1 MDMASPTQK
10 GGDYAVFDSFSQKT
24 PSYTSVPSFGPSL
37 HQQHIT
43 NHDQSR
49 SYIPLAISSTH
60 NPLNHNKSQ
69 NSTADSHSELITN
82 LKIRIAVLENDLAYA
97 TKDKDEAIKS
107 SITIARALGNMANNP
122 ELATT
127 KVRESD
133 TEELEELRVEV
144 KRLRRENGL
153 LWGRIETR
161 EDSHIVS
168 YDNSPNTVYRVG
180 NTYQVSGKESG
191 RSHSGHPII
200 DAAIKKISAQDAP
213 NRSQRTV
220 EFNEETQLPKIV
232 NLERLEDGSQAV
244 PSREPILP
252 YTPSR
257 RSIHDIN
264 TSNLDDVLASD
275 NEDMPEMKIE
285 DQLRYQE
292 RANADI
298 PVPAIRKAGFVCTPE
313 KAIRGDD
320 YANRGYANR
329 NNYYA
334 RFNNRNAP
342 TGPRPFDIP
351 PDMPEGTSIWAS
363 PQQRDDEINSH
374 MRASDSREFK
384 FPDYFRH
391 GLSYVPKEDDFD
403 TFRGVHIGGLPK
415 DIDLRDVLARVRGG
429 RIYSSVL
436 LNTMSICG
444 SNSALVT
451 FIKQADAEAYVEYA
465 NAHPITFESSD
476 SDNQH
481 VATAI
486 VTHIHTPTF
495 PFSPG
500 KLKTIFEFNRT
511 RILTV
516 RNFPQQI
523 SLRRLESDLSGRTR
537 IRAERMLEWYI
548 DEEGTLRME
557 FSNVDAAGSAFGM
570 LSNMNSY
577 RDFNLELQF
586 EKDNCEG
593 DLEDLEKEAEKRKP
607 MFPKTELGKKEETPQ
622 SNSFGNTEVVNDSM
636 DVVEPGLNIQRKRL
650 AALQRHHDA
659 IPSLRGKGLQ
669 SSSWADEVIEE
680 FEDNTPIPAF
690 YSQTEELAVLKS
702 NEFSKE
708 KDTLR
713 PQTQLRQTHSNTTS
727 VSTLVGPIE
736 APRKDEDTSTAPVT
750 PQHVPRIITG
760 KQWLLELTAKEPS
773 SSTSASIFTPPF
785 ASPPALTPSTP
796 NSNEATPRPRLTLS
810 TTSLPSKITSKSPEP
825 SSAEYSL
832 HSFASSAVSVGDD
845 SPQFALPKETNHVQD
860 HTQSPA
866 PVSSKP
872 TSTNSPNFG
881 GPLFSAAGHP
891 VHSGRSSQL
900 SQPVISTPSAQALN
914 TFKNTIRDADTNVY
928 FEPGV
933 DTEKAIL
940 DSEAGSPKGSDC
952 EQHEALGTV
961 RRGKSTLVKV
971 GGNLKPEEELATK
984 MNPDEIDLCLE
995 SETEAEGAENQGLFQ
1010 KELSLRAD
1018 GQAEMHGSDPL
1029 LGGEED

>member
-144 KRLRRENGL
+144 KRLRREN
-153 LWGRIETR
+153 
-161 EDSHIVS
+161 
-168 YDNSPNTVYRVG
+168 VYRVG

-298 PVPAIRKAGFVCTPE
+298 PVPAIRKAGF
-313 KAIRGDD
+313 
-320 YANRGYANR
+320 
-329 NNYYA
+329 
-334 RFNNRNAP
+334 
-342 TGPRPFDIP
+342 
-351 PDMPEGTSIWAS
+351 
-363 PQQRDDEINSH
+363 
-374 MRASDSREFK
+374 
-384 FPDYFRH
+384 
-391 GLSYVPKEDDFD
+391 
-403 TFRGVHIGGLPK
+403 
-415 DIDLRDVLARVRGG
+415 
-429 RIYSSVL
+429 
-436 LNTMSICG
+436 
-444 SNSALVT
+444 
-451 FIKQADAEAYVEYA
+451 ADAEAYVEYA

-481 VATAI
+481 VTTAI

-516 RNFPQQI
+516 Q
-523 SLRRLESDLSGRTR
+523 LESEQRECWNGIL
-537 IRAERMLEWYI
+537 MK
-548 DEEGTLRME
+548 EGTLRME

-607 MFPKTELGKKEETPQ
+607 MFQKTELGKKEETPQ
-622 SNSFGNTEVVNDSM
+622 SNSFGNIEVVNDSM
-636 DVVEPGLNIQRKRL
+636 DVVETGLIYRENDWRL
-650 AALQRHHDA
+650 CKD
-659 IPSLRGKGLQ
+659 IMMPSI
-669 SSSWADEVIEE
+669 IEG
-680 FEDNTPIPAF
+680 
-690 YSQTEELAVLKS
+690 QTEELAVLKS

-796 NSNEATPRPRLTLS
+796 NSDEATPRPHLTLA

-900 SQPVISTPSAQALN
+900 SQPVISTPQ
-914 TFKNTIRDADTNVY
+914 
-928 FEPGV
+928 
-933 DTEKAIL
+933 
-940 DSEAGSPKGSDC
+940 PK
-952 EQHEALGTV
+952 
-961 RRGKSTLVKV
+961 
-971 GGNLKPEEELATK
+971 P
-984 MNPDEIDLCLE
+984 
-995 SETEAEGAENQGLFQ
+995 
-1010 KELSLRAD
+1010 
-1018 GQAEMHGSDPL
+1018 
-1029 LGGEED
+1029 